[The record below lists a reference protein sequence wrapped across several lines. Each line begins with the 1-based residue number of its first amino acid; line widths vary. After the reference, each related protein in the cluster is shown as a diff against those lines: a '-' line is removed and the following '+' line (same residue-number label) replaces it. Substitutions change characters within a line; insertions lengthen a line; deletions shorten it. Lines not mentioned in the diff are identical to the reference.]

1 MVKKTITCISCPMGC
16 QVTATIEGDVVT
28 AVEGNT
34 CARGEKYARKEVISP
49 TRIVTSTVKVNGGDL
64 PVVSVK
70 TASDIPKGNVKNCVQ
85 ALRGLSVQA
94 PVSIGQIVLENV
106 AGTGVSI
113 IATKEIGV
121 S

>member
-1 MVKKTITCISCPMGC
+1 MKKTITCISCPMGC
-16 QVTATIEGDVVT
+16 QITATIEAGVVT

-49 TRIVTSTVKVNGGDL
+49 MRIVTSTVKVDGGEL
-64 PVVSVK
+64 AMVSVK
-70 TASDIPKGNVKNCVQ
+70 TASDIPKGEVENCVW
-85 ALRGLSVQA
+85 ALKGLCVQA
-94 PVSIGQIVLENV
+94 PVSIGQIILENV

>member
-1 MVKKTITCISCPMGC
+1 
-16 QVTATIEGDVVT
+16 
-28 AVEGNT
+28 
-34 CARGEKYARKEVISP
+34 
-49 TRIVTSTVKVNGGDL
+49 
-64 PVVSVK
+64 
-70 TASDIPKGNVKNCVQ
+70 Q